1 VRATVRTASSG
12 NAIITYP
19 TSASINEKQGAATVT
34 FGMTD
39 EDGQPITVK
48 LSVRN
53 AENPLWEA
61 ADKLK
66 RLISDIEEV
75 AMINASYQRAIAA
88 E

>member
-1 VRATVRTASSG
+1 
-12 NAIITYP
+12 
-19 TSASINEKQGAATVT
+19 
-34 FGMTD
+34 MTD
-39 EDGQPITVK
+39 EDGQAITVK

-75 AMINASYQRAIAA
+75 GMINASYQRAIAA

>member
-1 VRATVRTASSG
+1 MRSREPPRSPSG
-12 NAIITYP
+12 RP
-19 TSASINEKQGAATVT
+19 TR
-34 FGMTD
+34 
-39 EDGQPITVK
+39 DGQPITVK

>member
-1 VRATVRTASSG
+1 MIA
-12 NAIITYP
+12 YP
-19 TSASINEKQGAATVT
+19 TSASINEKPGAATVT

-66 RLISDIEEV
+66 RLISDIEDV
-75 AMINASYQRAIAA
+75 A
-88 E
+88 

>member
-1 VRATVRTASSG
+1 
-12 NAIITYP
+12 
-19 TSASINEKQGAATVT
+19 
-34 FGMTD
+34 MTD

-66 RLISDIEEV
+66 RLISDIQGV
-75 AMINASYQRAIAA
+75 AMINVLYQQVIAA

>member
-1 VRATVRTASSG
+1 
-12 NAIITYP
+12 
-19 TSASINEKQGAATVT
+19 
-34 FGMTD
+34 MTD

-48 LSVRN
+48 FSVRN

>member
-1 VRATVRTASSG
+1 
-12 NAIITYP
+12 
-19 TSASINEKQGAATVT
+19 
-34 FGMTD
+34 MTD
-39 EDGQPITVK
+39 EDDQPITVK

-53 AENPLWEA
+53 VENPLWEA

-66 RLISDIEEV
+66 RLVYDIEEV

>member
-1 VRATVRTASSG
+1 V
-12 NAIITYP
+12 
-19 TSASINEKQGAATVT
+19 
-34 FGMTD
+34 TD
-39 EDGQPITVK
+39 EDAQPITVK

-53 AENPLWEA
+53 TENPLWEA

-75 AMINASYQRAIAA
+75 AMINVSYQRVIAA

>member
-1 VRATVRTASSG
+1 
-12 NAIITYP
+12 
-19 TSASINEKQGAATVT
+19 
-34 FGMTD
+34 MTD
-39 EDGQPITVK
+39 EDAQPITVK
-48 LSVRN
+48 LSVGN

-66 RLISDIEEV
+66 RLISDIEKV

>member
-1 VRATVRTASSG
+1 
-12 NAIITYP
+12 
-19 TSASINEKQGAATVT
+19 
-34 FGMTD
+34 MTD

-66 RLISDIEEV
+66 RLIFDIEV

>member
-1 VRATVRTASSG
+1 MIA
-12 NAIITYP
+12 YP
-19 TSASINEKQGAATVT
+19 TGASINDKQGAATVT
-34 FGMTD
+34 FGMID

-53 AENPLWEA
+53 AENSLWEA
-61 ADKLK
+61 AEKPK

-75 AMINASYQRAIAA
+75 AMINASYQRAIAV

>member
-1 VRATVRTASSG
+1 
-12 NAIITYP
+12 
-19 TSASINEKQGAATVT
+19 
-34 FGMTD
+34 MTD
-39 EDGQPITVK
+39 EDDQPITVK
-48 LSVRN
+48 LSVCN

>member
-1 VRATVRTASSG
+1 
-12 NAIITYP
+12 
-19 TSASINEKQGAATVT
+19 
-34 FGMTD
+34 MTD
-39 EDGQPITVK
+39 ENGQAIKVK

-66 RLISDIEEV
+66 RLISDIEEA
-75 AMINASYQRAIAA
+75 AMINASYQRVIAA

>member
-1 VRATVRTASSG
+1 
-12 NAIITYP
+12 
-19 TSASINEKQGAATVT
+19 
-34 FGMTD
+34 MTD

-66 RLISDIEEV
+66 RLIFGIEV

>member
-1 VRATVRTASSG
+1 
-12 NAIITYP
+12 
-19 TSASINEKQGAATVT
+19 
-34 FGMTD
+34 MTD
-39 EDGQPITVK
+39 KDGQPITVK

-53 AENPLWEA
+53 TEDPLWEA

>member
-1 VRATVRTASSG
+1 V
-12 NAIITYP
+12 
-19 TSASINEKQGAATVT
+19 
-34 FGMTD
+34 TD
-39 EDGQPITVK
+39 EDAQPITVK

-75 AMINASYQRAIAA
+75 AMINASYQRVIAA

>member
-1 VRATVRTASSG
+1 
-12 NAIITYP
+12 
-19 TSASINEKQGAATVT
+19 
-34 FGMTD
+34 MTD

-66 RLISDIEEV
+66 RLISGIEEV
-75 AMINASYQRAIAA
+75 AMINASYQQAVAA

>member
-1 VRATVRTASSG
+1 
-12 NAIITYP
+12 
-19 TSASINEKQGAATVT
+19 
-34 FGMTD
+34 MTD
-39 EDGQPITVK
+39 EDDQPITVK

-66 RLISDIEEV
+66 RLISDIQEV

-88 E
+88 ERMRLLDYRSDRADPLIMVQGM

>member
-1 VRATVRTASSG
+1 MIA
-12 NAIITYP
+12 YP
-19 TSASINEKQGAATVT
+19 TGASINEKRGAAKVT
-34 FGMTD
+34 FGMTN
-39 EDGQPITVK
+39 EDCQPITVK

-66 RLISDIEEV
+66 RLISDIEAV

>member
-1 VRATVRTASSG
+1 V
-12 NAIITYP
+12 
-19 TSASINEKQGAATVT
+19 
-34 FGMTD
+34 TD
-39 EDGQPITVK
+39 EDAQPITVK

-66 RLISDIEEV
+66 RLISDIGEV
-75 AMINASYQRAIAA
+75 AMINRSYQRTIAA

>member
-1 VRATVRTASSG
+1 
-12 NAIITYP
+12 
-19 TSASINEKQGAATVT
+19 
-34 FGMTD
+34 MTD
-39 EDGQPITVK
+39 EDDQPTTVK

-61 ADKLK
+61 ADNLK

-75 AMINASYQRAIAA
+75 AMINASYQRVVAA